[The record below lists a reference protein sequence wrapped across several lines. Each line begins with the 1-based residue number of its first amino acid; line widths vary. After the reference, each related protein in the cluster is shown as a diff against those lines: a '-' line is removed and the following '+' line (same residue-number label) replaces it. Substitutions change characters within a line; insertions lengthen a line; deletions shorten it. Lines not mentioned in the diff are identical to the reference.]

1 MHLVFAVVL
10 APSTTRAQRVTRARP
25 TDGDPTVSCV
35 PAVSTAHVTMKQVR
49 HISCKSDDHCTTK
62 GRKTAMSSYNICDK
76 LLPICILVIILQ
88 IYEGQ
93 KLL

>member
-1 MHLVFAVVL
+1 MHLTFAVVL

-35 PAVSTAHVTMKQVR
+35 LAVSTAHVTMKQVR
-49 HISCKSDDHCTTK
+49 HISCKPDHHCTTI
-62 GRKTAMSSYNICDK
+62 GRQNALSSYNICDN
-76 LLPICILVIILQ
+76 LLSIYILVIILQ